1 MWELWPWTCLH
12 HFSTYSLAFV
22 RIEQSV
28 SVIPRSYLQIWAWL
42 LCVLMYGRNLRT
54 WFLITEWSR
63 ASDPKWFREEG
74 ECFLLSMAFLILSYH
89 FSTQILLQFCTSE
102 NTWKNGLLYLK
113 QKKCK
118 VILPICLWIPFD
130 KSSFGIAQNGY
141 FFPLRG
147 KHNCMENLLILTMLS
162 WFSSGIVFCVF
173 LCRLLLSTVAG

>member
-1 MWELWPWTCLH
+1 M
-12 HFSTYSLAFV
+12 SLATV
-22 RIEQSV
+22 RAYVWKKPEDLVLNYRVVQGKWPQMV
-28 SVIPRSYLQIWAWL
+28 S
-42 LCVLMYGRNLRT
+42 
-54 WFLITEWSR
+54 
-63 ASDPKWFREEG
+63 EEG
-74 ECFLLSMAFLILSYH
+74 ECFLLSMAFMILSYH

-102 NTWKNGLLYLK
+102 NTWKNGLFYLK

-147 KHNCMENLLILTMLS
+147 KHNCMENLLILTMLR

>member
-22 RIEQSV
+22 CIEQSV

-102 NTWKNGLLYLK
+102 NTWKNGLFYLK

-118 VILPICLWIPFD
+118 VTFQFVYEFHLTKVHLELHKMAIF
-130 KSSFGIAQNGY
+130 S
-141 FFPLRG
+141 PL
-147 KHNCMENLLILTMLS
+147 EESI
-162 WFSSGIVFCVF
+162 IVWKIY
-173 LCRLLLSTVAG
+173 